1 LFSATLGKD
10 IMGLSRLM
18 LNRPEKIFLNEK
30 GQTNVKSYEM
40 PSRLSHFY
48 MMIPHYEKLDMLFSF
63 LKSHRREKILVFFS
77 TCKQVRY
84 TYEAFTKLQMRKI
97 N

>member
-1 LFSATLGKD
+1 MS
-10 IMGLSRLM
+10 LSRLM
-18 LNRPEKIFLNEK
+18 LNKPEKIFLNEK
-30 GQTNVKSYEM
+30 GQTNISSYEM

-48 MMIPHYEKLDMLFSF
+48 MQIDHHDKLDMLFSF

-77 TCKQVRY
+77 TCKQVRFA
-84 TYEAFTKLQMRKI
+84 YEAFTKLQVCKF

>member
-1 LFSATLGKD
+1 
-10 IMGLSRLM
+10 MGLSRLM

-30 GQTNVKSYEM
+30 GQANIQSYEM

-48 MMIPHYEKLDMLFSF
+48 MKIPHYEKLDMLFSF

-77 TCKQVRY
+77 TCKQVRFAF
-84 TYEAFTKLQMRKI
+84 EAFSKLQMRRLY
-97 N
+97 